1 MSPSPF
7 PFPPPLLPP
16 SFSKKL
22 TNQRLQRFKIDVAS
36 TVVNQQNAGLGTME
50 TDQILDLFNLGET
63 SDALTINNGAGERDG
78 GREEDMV
85 DATGEVR
92 EKGKKGWLDDI
103 GELWDEGQYEE
114 EFDLVGFLG
123 KMK

>member
-1 MSPSPF
+1 MSPLP
-7 PFPPPLLPP
+7 PP
-16 SFSKKL
+16 SFP
-22 TNQRLQRFKIDVAS
+22 TNTPRLQRFKIDVAS

-63 SDALTINNGAGERDG
+63 AEGIDKPTLNGASGGE

-92 EKGKKGWLDDI
+92 EKGKKGWLDEI
-103 GELWDEGQYEE
+103 GELWDDKQYEE
-114 EFDLVGFLG
+114 SFDLEGFL
-123 KMK
+123 KSMK

>member
-1 MSPSPF
+1 MSPLP
-7 PFPPPLLPP
+7 PP
-16 SFSKKL
+16 SFP
-22 TNQRLQRFKIDVAS
+22 TNTPRLQRFKIDVAS

-63 SDALTINNGAGERDG
+63 ATLNGASAGE

-92 EKGKKGWLDDI
+92 ERGKKGWLDEI
-103 GELWDEGQYEE
+103 GELWDDKQYEE
-114 EFDLVGFLG
+114 SFDLEGFL
-123 KMK
+123 KSMK